1 MNSFFSLFL
10 SPSSKSLFM
19 CSGGG
24 GYAQSKYRIWQR
36 SARERAGFNKVFV
49 QIIGSTY
56 ERIKGMKN
64 ATQLLYVVL
73 IFFYP
78 LSVCASMQHLK
89 T

>member
-10 SPSSKSLFM
+10 FPSSKSLFM
-19 CSGGG
+19 CCGG

-56 ERIKGMKN
+56 ERIKGKEN
-64 ATQLLYVVL
+64 AMQLLYV
-73 IFFYP
+73 
-78 LSVCASMQHLK
+78 A
-89 T
+89 